1 MTLIYK
7 KHKLNIDQPESLTPP
22 LLSLVYER
30 HLVDYIF
37 SFSIEYIPLLK
48 FVSKEWYFYCKEIQ
62 VKSNESGIY
71 WGFRIR
77 DPTLLPLNNLIN
89 FSDITVISA
98 EIGNLSLLKWAKE
111 NKCPWGTTCSSAA
124 SNGHLDILKWARKN
138 GCYWNEYTCSNAASN
153 GHLDCLKWVRENG
166 CPWNS
171 HTCFSAAN
179 GGHLDCLKWARENG
193 CPWYGDLCDRA
204 ALNGHLDCLKWAV
217 KNGCPWDK
225 NLCILCSRILTYD
238 TRDHDCWY
246 ECDKCLSVFC
256 EQCGSNCEMCGAILC
271 YGCEKDKNYHYLECE
286 ICGNSRMSCSK
297 CIKDKSMTCIRC

>member
-111 NKCPWGTTCSSAA
+111 NNCPWGTTCSSAA
-124 SNGHLDILKWARKN
+124 FNGHLN
-138 GCYWNEYTCSNAASN
+138 
-153 GHLDCLKWVRENG
+153 CLKYARQNG
-166 CPWNS
+166 CPLDED
-171 HTCFSAAN
+171 TCFFSALN
-179 GGHLDCLKWARENG
+179 GHVNCLKWARENG
-193 CPWYGDLCDRA
+193 FPWKQSTCHIA
-204 ALNGHLDCLKWAV
+204 AVHKHLDCLKWA
-217 KNGCPWDK
+217 KDNGCPQD
-225 NLCILCSRILTYD
+225 NYICLLCNKGGGYGIKCERCKSWFCSTYD
-238 TRDHDCWY
+238 GGCANQCGMCG
-246 ECDKCLSVFC
+246 EVFC
-256 EQCGSNCEMCGAILC
+256 HL
-271 YGCEKDKNYHYLECE
+271 CE
-286 ICGNSRMSCSK
+286 IFIYDLKCQTCGNTLVCCSK
-297 CIKDKSMTCIRC
+297 CNEYGLVTCVECLKRARESGPIIILLE